1 MDFDNARIDQLVGRM
16 ATLLPKLTNEEATK
30 ASLVTPFIAALGY
43 DVHDPNE
50 VMREFGADA
59 GRGGEAVDY
68 AIVERGKP
76 IIMIEAKHHEVT
88 LKEQQER
95 QLRRY
100 FNATPECRV
109 GILTNG
115 LAYKAFSD
123 IHAQNVMDDRPFCEW
138 DMRSLSPEARKQMRD
153 LSKHVFSVEAVTASA
168 EAAHYGT
175 MLHEMLRAQMSEP
188 DPLFVRWWGK
198 QVYEGTWTARIAAR
212 FAEITKTV
220 LREFV
225 GKEVAAAL
233 AAVSA
238 NGPAPAPPRKRRK
251 RRGMVRI
258 VNVAPGILRAGVSRP
273 APQDLMGR
281 TIGGAEADY
290 RTAETLWAE
299 LRELCGISNA
309 PTSDSAYGR
318 LRRWFGIEVEE
329 VDPEA
334 EEQKHYRTE

>member
-16 ATLLPKLTNEEATK
+16 ATLLPAKLTNEEATK

-115 LAYKAFSD
+115 LTYKAFSD
-123 IHAQNVMDDRPFCEW
+123 IHAQNVMD
-138 DMRSLSPEARKQMRD
+138 
-153 LSKHVFSVEAVTASA
+153 
-168 EAAHYGT
+168 
-175 MLHEMLRAQMSEP
+175 EP
-188 DPLFVRWWGK
+188 P
-198 QVYEGTWTARIAAR
+198 
-212 FAEITKTV
+212 V
-220 LREFV
+220 LRV
-225 GKEVAAAL
+225 GH
-233 AAVSA
+233 AVPQPRR
-238 NGPAPAPPRKRRK
+238 PASRCVTSRSTSSRWRPLPRPPRRPTT
-251 RRGMVRI
+251 
-258 VNVAPGILRAGVSRP
+258 APCSTRCC
-273 APQDLMGR
+273 APR
-281 TIGGAEADY
+281 
-290 RTAETLWAE
+290 
-299 LRELCGISNA
+299 
-309 PTSDSAYGR
+309 
-318 LRRWFGIEVEE
+318 
-329 VDPEA
+329 
-334 EEQKHYRTE
+334 